1 MIRRSVA
8 WGKRLGRDSREGLQR
23 ITRQLLR
30 MMDKLGYLDFVD
42 GVTGECIYQNLTQS
56 YTLCEVSCISI
67 LLPYNCKI
75 RTHMH

>member
-1 MIRRSVA
+1 
-8 WGKRLGRDSREGLQR
+8 
-23 ITRQLLR
+23 

-75 RTHMH
+75 HTHMHWGVVNI